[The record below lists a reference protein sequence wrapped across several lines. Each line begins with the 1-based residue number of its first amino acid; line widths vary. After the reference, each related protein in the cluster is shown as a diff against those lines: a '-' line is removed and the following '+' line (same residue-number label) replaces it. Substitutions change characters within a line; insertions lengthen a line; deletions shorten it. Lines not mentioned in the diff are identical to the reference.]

1 MGLELLKEYLDNK
14 KYKEALAFL
23 QSLLNDGNVSKND
36 IYLETAKIYYHLS
49 EYDNALKYLFMLK
62 DGEYSEQYM
71 VYFEIGK
78 IYNEISDYKKAVL
91 NLQKSLDLAADGNT
105 MKAYIAVL
113 LAKIYKTLHKY
124 DSAVEILNKIK
135 DKSAVQNLINE
146 TYCEINEEL
155 YQRFP
160 GNYGFDGSY
169 DKLIA
174 NYLKELFENPFNSQV
189 LCFLAQAY
197 NYNGMYK
204 ETVNLYENNSDKIKG
219 NAFFENKFLNEYEI
233 AAKKTALQSKP
244 RNLMAVLSNKC
255 NIACIMCLTSRSKW
269 ELPKERL
276 DEIISL
282 FPYLERVM
290 WQGGEVLFL
299 PYFKDILKHALNYP
313 NMRQSLIT
321 NFQLAD
327 EEIIE
332 LIVKNNI
339 EMTISIDGV
348 KKETYEK
355 IRRGAKFDVL
365 EKNLRLL
372 NEIRN
377 KFKNKMIL
385 NMNVVVMRENY
396 ADLDKFVDF
405 AAKYKFDFICYMP
418 IDYLPKNPTEKE
430 IAIKKEQD
438 MFSDI
443 SDEEIKLLSFKMMLV
458 YKKAEMH
465 GIRIE
470 SRLKTVS
477 LTDEE
482 TAAFDKD
489 KIFTNK
495 KEEKYPAED
504 LNNEINGHDK
514 CEECGNKELHQ
525 ENHQA
530 NTTHDENNKLLCHLP
545 WFSLTLDFDGSVRPD
560 CQCYIHQNIGHL
572 KDSTIASLW
581 NNAKMKFYR
590 ESIVKNNYNN
600 LCNDNCTAG
609 RITEFHLKLL

>member
-1 MGLELLKEYLDNK
+1 MGLERLKEYLDNK
-14 KYKEALAFL
+14 NYKEALIFL
-23 QSLLNDGNVSKND
+23 QGLLNDGKISKND

-62 DGEYSEQYM
+62 DGGYSEQYM

-78 IYNEISDYKKAVL
+78 IYNEVSDYKKAVV
-91 NLQKSLDLAADGNT
+91 NLQKSLDLTDNGNT
-105 MKAYIAVL
+105 MKVYIAVL
-113 LAKIYKTLHKY
+113 LAKTYKILHKY
-124 DSAVEILNKIK
+124 SSAIEVLDKIR
-135 DKSAVQNLINE
+135 DKFTLDIINE

-160 GNYGFDGSY
+160 GNYGFDGDY
-169 DKLIA
+169 NQLIT
-174 NYLKELFENPFNSQV
+174 NYLKELAENPFNSQV

-197 NYNGMYK
+197 NYTGLYK
-204 ETVNLYENNSDKIKG
+204 ETVNLYENNFNKIED
-219 NAFFENKFLNEYEI
+219 NVFFKNKFLNEYEI
-233 AAKKTALQSKP
+233 ASKKTVLESKP

-276 DEIISL
+276 DEIMSL

-339 EMTISIDGV
+339 EMTISIDGI

-377 KFKNKMIL
+377 KFKNKIIL

-396 ADLDKFVDF
+396 SDLDKFVDF

-430 IAIKKEQD
+430 VAIKKEQD
-438 MFSDI
+438 IFTNI
-443 SDEEIKLLSFKMMLV
+443 SDADIKLLSFQMMSV
-458 YKKAEMH
+458 HKKAEEY
-465 GIRIE
+465 GIRVE

-482 TAAFDKD
+482 ISAFDAD
-489 KIFTNK
+489 KIFENK
-495 KEEKYPAED
+495 KEEKLPE
-504 LNNEINGHDK
+504 NGLSNDIEENDIS
-514 CEECGNKELHQ
+514 EECGNKEFHKEYNQ
-525 ENHQA
+525 EKTA
-530 NTTHDENNKLLCHLP
+530 PVENKLLCHLP
-545 WFSLTLDFDGSVRPD
+545 WYSLTLDFDGSVRPD
-560 CQCYIHQNIGHL
+560 CQCYIHENIGHL
-572 KDSTIASLW
+572 KGSSIESLW
-581 NNAKMKFYR
+581 NNEKMKFYR
-590 ESIVKNNYNN
+590 ESIIKNNYGD
-600 LCNDNCTAG
+600 LCNDNCISG